1 MEQTARNVSAF
12 ASSQPF
18 FSRDRVGRTRKRI
31 VNAIHAVGRCVTKA
45 DRSPVCCLWGRK
57 SGRPIL
63 KSRTGRRPQ
72 AGASLSHRS
81 MLAPGMCVQ
90 PRACRQLY
98 FCSTAW
104 SRLKLARGLPQLHE
118 LACHFKGLCRMQ
130 RKAALQIQVAACDSK
145 LNLGLDTAL
154 SLHRIC
160 CFSRPSLYST
170 VQRSRLRLDRVRRWR
185 PKAFFGGPCRLRIVS
200 ATYHISSHGAG

>member
-1 MEQTARNVSAF
+1 M
-12 ASSQPF
+12 
-18 FSRDRVGRTRKRI
+18 
-31 VNAIHAVGRCVTKA
+31 GRCVTKA

-63 KSRTGRRPQ
+63 KSKKGRRPQ
-72 AGASLSHRS
+72 AGASLPHRS
-81 MLAPGMCVQ
+81 MLALGVCVQ

-104 SRLKLARGLPQLHE
+104 SRLKLARGLPQLHG

-185 PKAFFGGPCRLRIVS
+185 PKSLLRRTLPTAHRLGDLPHFVPRSGLIS
-200 ATYHISSHGAG
+200 AGAEHPTTSWQEGLLVKV